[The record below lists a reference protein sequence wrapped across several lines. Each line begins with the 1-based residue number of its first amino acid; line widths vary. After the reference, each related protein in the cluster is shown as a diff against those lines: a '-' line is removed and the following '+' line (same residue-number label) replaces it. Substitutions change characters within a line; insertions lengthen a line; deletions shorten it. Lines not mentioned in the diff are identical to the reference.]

1 LPHRSQKRAERE
13 RERAREREREL
24 RERER
29 ERLYHQDRVAV
40 VAVDIASMLGCHY
53 FSDLLRRV
61 LAFTK
66 VRSSRG
72 RKKSKAGADMDE
84 KNDAPLSYIWKI
96 RERVY
101 SPQFPLTFGCL

>member
-1 LPHRSQKRAERE
+1 VHTHTNTHRE
-13 RERAREREREL
+13 RE

-40 VAVDIASMLGCHY
+40 VAVDIASMLGCKLGCHY
-53 FSDLLRRV
+53 FSDLLRHL
-61 LAFTK
+61 LAFAK

-72 RKKSKAGADMDE
+72 TKKSKAGGDMDE

-101 SPQFPLTFGCL
+101 SL